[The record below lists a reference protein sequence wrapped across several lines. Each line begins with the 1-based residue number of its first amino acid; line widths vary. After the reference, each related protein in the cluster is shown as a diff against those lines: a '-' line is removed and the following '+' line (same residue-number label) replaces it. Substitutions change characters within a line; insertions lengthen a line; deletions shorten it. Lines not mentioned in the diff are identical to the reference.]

1 MKTEILQ
8 WHPAFYAAAQI
19 EFGDELDKL
28 HFENEHQL
36 SKKPLLI
43 DALIIK
49 LRRGDKIHKNIGKIF
64 REHNIIEYKSPED
77 YLSINDYYKVL
88 GYACFYQSDTE
99 KVCQIQPEEITIT
112 FVCTHI
118 PKKLMNYLSERKGFF
133 IDCVESGIYYVNDGV
148 FPMQIIVIDR
158 LSSENNIW
166 MSRLRKNLTITD
178 DIDRLAREY
187 RQKRNSPLYSAVMD
201 VIMRANHEV
210 VEEAKNMCDAIR
222 ELFADELEEGVKR
235 GVQFGKEQG
244 LEQGLQQGLERGL
257 EQGLQQGLEQ
267 GLEQG
272 LQQGLEQGLEKGIRA
287 LILDNLEERKTKAQ
301 ITAKLVKRFELSPEN
316 AETYFNKYGNTTAL

>member
-28 HFENEHQL
+28 YFENEHQL

-43 DALIIK
+43 DVLIIK
-49 LRRGDKIHKNIGKIF
+49 LRRGDRIHKNIGKIF

-99 KVCQIQPEEITIT
+99 KVCQIQPEDITIT
-112 FVCTHI
+112 FVCTHY
-118 PKKLMNYLSERKGFF
+118 PQKLMSYLSGRKGFF
-133 IDCVESGIYYVNDGV
+133 IDCVEVGIYYVNGGI
-148 FPMQIIVIDR
+148 FPIQIIVIDR
-158 LSSENNIW
+158 LSTENNVW
-166 MSRLRKNLTITD
+166 MSRLRKDLTITD

-201 VIMRANHEV
+201 VVMRANHDV
-210 VEEAKNMCDAIR
+210 IEEAKNMCDAIR

-235 GVQFGKEQG
+235 GVQLGKEQG
-244 LEQGLQQGLERGL
+244 IQ
-257 EQGLQQGLEQ
+257 
-267 GLEQG
+267 
-272 LQQGLEQGLEKGIRA
+272 A
-287 LILDNLEERKTKAQ
+287 LILDNLEEQKTKEQ
-301 ITAKLVKRFELSPEN
+301 IIAKLVKRFELSPDT
-316 AETYFNKYGNTTAL
+316 AETYYNRYGNITAL

>member
-43 DALIIK
+43 DVLIIK
-49 LRRGDKIHKNIGKIF
+49 IRRGDKIHKNIGKIF

-88 GYACFYQSDTE
+88 GYACFYQADTE
-99 KVCQIQPEEITIT
+99 KVCQILPEEITIT
-112 FVCTHI
+112 FVCTHF
-118 PKKLMNYLSERKGFF
+118 PQKLINYLSGQNGFF
-133 IDCVESGIYYVNDGV
+133 IDHAEAGIYYINGGI
-148 FPMQIIVIDR
+148 FPIQIIVIDR
-158 LSSENNIW
+158 LSPENNVW
-166 MSRLRKNLTITD
+166 MSRLRRDLTIAG
-178 DIDRLAREY
+178 DIDRLAKEY

-235 GVQFGKEQG
+235 GVQLGKEQG
-244 LEQGLQQGLERGL
+244 LEQGLQQGI
-257 EQGLQQGLEQ
+257 Q
-267 GLEQG
+267 
-272 LQQGLEQGLEKGIRA
+272 A
-287 LILDNLEERKTKAQ
+287 LILDNLEEQKTKEQ
-301 ITAKLVKRFELSPEN
+301 IIAKLIKRFELSLEN
-316 AETYFNKYGNTTAL
+316 AEKYYTKYENTISL

>member
-19 EFGDELDKL
+19 EFGDELEKL
-28 HFENEHQL
+28 YFENEHQL

-43 DALIIK
+43 DVLIIK
-49 LRRGDKIHKNIGKIF
+49 LRCGDRIHKNIGKIF

-99 KVCQIQPEEITIT
+99 KVCQILPEEITIT
-112 FVCTHI
+112 FVCTHF
-118 PKKLMNYLSERKGFF
+118 PQKLINYLSGQNGFF
-133 IDCVESGIYYVNDGV
+133 IDHAEAGIYYINGGI
-148 FPMQIIVIDR
+148 FPIQIIVIDR
-158 LSSENNIW
+158 LSSENNVW
-166 MSRLRKNLTITD
+166 MSRLRKDLTIAD
-178 DIDRLAREY
+178 DIDQLARKY

-201 VIMRANHEV
+201 VIMKANHEV

-235 GVQFGKEQG
+235 GVQLGKEQG
-244 LEQGLQQGLERGL
+244 IQ
-257 EQGLQQGLEQ
+257 
-267 GLEQG
+267 
-272 LQQGLEQGLEKGIRA
+272 A
-287 LILDNLEERKTKAQ
+287 LILDNLEEQKTKEQ
-301 ITAKLVKRFELSPEN
+301 IIAKLVKRFELSPDI
-316 AETYFNKYGNTTAL
+316 AETYYNRYGNITAL

>member
-49 LRRGDKIHKNIGKIF
+49 LRRGDRIHKNIGKIF

-118 PKKLMNYLSERKGFF
+118 PKKLMNYLSGQNGFF
-133 IDCVESGIYYVNDGV
+133 INYAEEGIYYINGGI
-148 FPMQIIVIDR
+148 FPMQIIIIDR
-158 LSSENNIW
+158 LSPENNIW
-166 MSRLRKNLTITD
+166 MSRLRKDLTIAN

-201 VIMRANHEV
+201 VIMRANHDV
-210 VEEAKNMCDAIR
+210 IEEAKNMCDAIR

-235 GVQFGKEQG
+235 GVQLGKEQG
-244 LEQGLQQGLERGL
+244 LEQGL
-257 EQGLQQGLEQ
+257 EQ
-267 GLEQG
+267 
-272 LQQGLEQGLEKGIRA
+272 GIRA
-287 LILDNLEERKTKAQ
+287 LILDNLEERKTKEQ
-301 ITAKLVKRFELSPEN
+301 ITAKLIKRFELSPDN
-316 AETYFNKYGNTTAL
+316 AETYFNKYGNTTVL

>member
-1 MKTEILQ
+1 
-8 WHPAFYAAAQI
+8 
-19 EFGDELDKL
+19 
-28 HFENEHQL
+28 
-36 SKKPLLI
+36 
-43 DALIIK
+43 
-49 LRRGDKIHKNIGKIF
+49 
-64 REHNIIEYKSPED
+64 
-77 YLSINDYYKVL
+77 
-88 GYACFYQSDTE
+88 
-99 KVCQIQPEEITIT
+99 
-112 FVCTHI
+112 
-118 PKKLMNYLSERKGFF
+118 
-133 IDCVESGIYYVNDGV
+133 
-148 FPMQIIVIDR
+148 MQIIVIDR

-187 RQKRNSPLYSAVMD
+187 RQKRNSPLYSAVMH

-257 EQGLQQGLEQ
+257 EQGLQQGLERGLEQ

-272 LQQGLEQGLEKGIRA
+272 LQQGLEQGLEQGIRA

-301 ITAKLVKRFELSPEN
+301 ITAKLVKRFELSPDN